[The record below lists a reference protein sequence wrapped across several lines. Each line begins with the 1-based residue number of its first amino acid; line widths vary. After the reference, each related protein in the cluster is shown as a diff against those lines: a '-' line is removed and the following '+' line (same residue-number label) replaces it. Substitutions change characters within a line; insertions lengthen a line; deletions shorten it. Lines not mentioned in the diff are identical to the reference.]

1 MQKDNSSVSEPS
13 IPKPEMPEES
23 MPEPVAPAVR
33 PRNLLFYASRDAL
46 GPMTEV
52 ILAKLGYSIVLAETF
67 ASMRAEKPELRPDM
81 LLVDERR
88 LGEAAAW
95 EDDNDY
101 AELPIVLLTGQHG
114 ATGADPRIVGAVKRP
129 AGMHDL
135 YRLLQ
140 QVFED
145 TPRSTPRIATQL
157 RAQCRRGE
165 RFFDGRVLSLSGNG
179 CLIRSAET
187 IQLGQKIELRLELP
201 RAGDVAL
208 EAEASYQ
215 LLPDV
220 GLVFSAVP
228 HAQRQTIER
237 FVAQALIG
245 QARIVEP
252 PGAPDGA

>member
-1 MQKDNSSVSEPS
+1 MNTDTPT
-13 IPKPEMPEES
+13 
-23 MPEPVAPAVR
+23 PVPTSNPAR
-33 PRNLLFYASRDAL
+33 ARNILLHASRDAL
-46 GPMTEV
+46 GPMTDV
-52 ILAKLGYSIVLAETF
+52 ILAKLGYTIVLPEDF
-67 ASMRAEKPELRPDM
+67 EVMRAENSDLRADM

-88 LGEAAAW
+88 LGEAAAYDGD
-95 EDDNDY
+95 ED
-101 AELPIVLLTGQHG
+101 EMPIVLLTGQQG
-114 ATGADPRIVGAVKRP
+114 ATGADRRIVGAVKRP

-157 RAQCRRGE
+157 RAQCSRGSRSWE
-165 RFFDGRVLSLSGNG
+165 GRVLSLSENG
-179 CLIRSAET
+179 CLIRSPET
-187 IQLGQKIELRLELP
+187 IQLGQRIELKVDLP
-201 RAGDVAL
+201 RAGEVAL

-228 HAQRQTIER
+228 VAQRQMIER

-245 QARIVEP
+245 
-252 PGAPDGA
+252 

>member
-1 MQKDNSSVSEPS
+1 MQSDTPTKRS
-13 IPKPEMPEES
+13 
-23 MPEPVAPAVR
+23 R
-33 PRNLLFYASRDAL
+33 LLLFHASRDAL
-46 GPMTEV
+46 GPMTDV
-52 ILAKLGYSIVLAETF
+52 ILAKLGYPIVMPESFQA
-67 ASMRAEKPELRPDM
+67 MRLHDPDLRPDM

-88 LGEAAAW
+88 LVEAAAYSD
-95 EDDNDY
+95 EGEEADV
-101 AELPIVLLTGQHG
+101 PIVLLTGQHG

-157 RAQCRRGE
+157 RAQCSRGE
-165 RFFDGRVLSLSGNG
+165 RSWEGRVLSLSENG
-179 CLIRSAET
+179 CLIRSPET
-187 IQLGQKIELRLELP
+187 IQLGQRIQLTVDLP
-201 RAGDVAL
+201 RSGEIAL

-228 HAQRQTIER
+228 AAQRHTIER
-237 FVAQALIG
+237 FVAQTLIG
-245 QARIVEP
+245 
-252 PGAPDGA
+252 